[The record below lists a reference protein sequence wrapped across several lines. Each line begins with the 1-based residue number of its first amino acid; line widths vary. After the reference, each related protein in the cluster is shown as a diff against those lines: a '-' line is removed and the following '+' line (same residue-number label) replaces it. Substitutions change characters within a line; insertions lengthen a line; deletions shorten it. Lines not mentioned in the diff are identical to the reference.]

1 MANSSQA
8 FGLRPVGTDG
18 GSPYSGKLRK
28 YAVATN
34 YGTALYPGDPIIL
47 TGTAQADANGEV
59 IPNVQIATAAGSN
72 YMTGVIVSV
81 LPLTEADPMYIPAN
95 TGGYVLVDD
104 DPYSLFEIMGSTTDA
119 VTDVGNTASLVSGSG
134 STALGVSGWQL
145 DSTTIGSGTQLVIEG
160 VRQQNNNDLSVANPV
175 LIVRINLHQKRNT
188 TGV

>member
-8 FGLRPVGTDG
+8 FGLRPFGTDG

-28 YAVATN
+28 YAVPSG
-34 YGTALYPGDPIIL
+34 YGTALYPGDPVIIDGSSQ
-47 TGTAQADANGEV
+47 TDPNGEV
-59 IPNVQIATAAGSN
+59 IPTIARATAAGTN
-72 YMTGVIVSV
+72 YITGVIVQV
-81 LPLTEADPMYIPAN
+81 LPAKADDPMYIAAN

-119 VTDVGNTASLVSGSG
+119 VGDVGNTASLVAGTG
-134 STALGVSGWQL
+134 STALGVSGFQL
-145 DSTTIGSGTQLVIEG
+145 DSTTISTGTQLVIEG
-160 VRQQNNNDLSVANPV
+160 FRQQNNNDLTVANPV